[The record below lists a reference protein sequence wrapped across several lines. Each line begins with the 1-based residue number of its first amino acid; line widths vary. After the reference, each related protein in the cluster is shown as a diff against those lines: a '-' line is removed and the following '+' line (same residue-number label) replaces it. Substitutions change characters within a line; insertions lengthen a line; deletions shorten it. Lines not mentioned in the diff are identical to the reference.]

1 MLSAKLIKGDVVE
14 LNTQQSDRAAGVLL
28 ATAAGD
34 ALGAGYEFAHLSADT
49 AIGMTG
55 GGSLNWAP
63 GEWTD
68 DTAMAIAIA
77 EVAATGTDIGHGA
90 GLDGVAAQF
99 VRWFESNPAGIGKQ
113 TRAVLSQRPGSADA
127 MTARAQAITGRKG
140 GNGSLMRTAP
150 VALAYLDNPE
160 QCIDAAARIASL
172 THDDE
177 RAVQACQLWT
187 YAIRHA
193 VLHGTFDGVRGY
205 LSIAPADVAEFW
217 GPLLDQA
224 EHGSPEDFAN
234 NGWVVH
240 ALQTA
245 WWAITTTDAGD
256 ARHLQLA
263 LEAAVRAGGDTDT
276 TAAIAGGLL
285 GARWGSSAV
294 PARWRRILH
303 GWPGYT
309 ATDLVRLAVKT
320 VNGGADVDGIDRR
333 PDEEGQNSSDA
344 LEIAS
349 STTLVEVTPGV
360 AVVFGEVPEG
370 LELIS
375 LDLVPSFDR
384 TQLFTALCSL
394 GNVGTVVGNI
404 AEAASSVQGLFR
416 VNDATL
422 SLLKGGGQMA
432 GKDGAKLGAIL
443 QNGKVVAQARFI
455 PVSMTAATAIAA
467 IGPAVAMIA
476 LQMQLGEISGLA
488 RTNIALTTQTLK
500 TIRNEQWAKL
510 EGLAEAVDEA
520 LQEAHELDTITD
532 SVWEPIAP
540 SGPLIRK
547 EMNQYR
553 KNVDGHIQE
562 IRKLDGRAL
571 RHYLESNAEA
581 IVFDTHALFSSLK
594 TYADYQAIR
603 AALARTRSTNNESEA
618 QLADLIARDLPAEI
632 DESLREIRQLTA
644 SLVRELR
651 IIAELPDRA
660 TAPLTRK
667 RKDTKASQ
675 LTCKQLLDAIEPL
688 ANKLHPAIEI
698 PAVPETVCA
707 PEGLDLDPYLRVLRW
722 FLEDGETLRSVAFP
736 YEAGP
741 HNLTGVVPA
750 ILAKRVDAT
759 WDALAPGKAGAVVE
773 KLTSS
778 TFMAVTNRRI
788 VTATPKTLLRRGELG
803 SIYSL
808 DEVRYVRPRS
818 NHVAGVRPTIGIATD
833 RRDVQWMFPTEADPE
848 HIDNLAAVISD
859 GASVTTRTP
868 AAIDESAARGT
879 TVGS

>member
-1 MLSAKLIKGDVVE
+1 ME
-14 LNTQQSDRAAGVLL
+14 LTTQQSDRAAGVLL

-34 ALGAGYEFAHLSADT
+34 ALGAGYEFAHLSADA

-113 TRAVLSQRPGSADA
+113 TRAVLSQRSGSADA
-127 MTARAQAITGRKG
+127 MTARARAITGRKG

-217 GPLLDQA
+217 GSLLDQA
-224 EHGSPEDFAN
+224 EHGSPTDFAN

-245 WWAITTTDAGD
+245 WWAITTTDGSD

-285 GARWGSSAV
+285 GARWGASAV

-320 VNGGADVDGIDRR
+320 ATGGADDDVVDMRS
-333 PDEEGQNSSDA
+333 DEVGQNSSDA
-344 LEIAS
+344 LEIAP

-384 TQLFTALCSL
+384 TQLSTALGSL
-394 GNVGTVVGNI
+394 GNVGTIVGNV
-404 AEAASSVQGLFR
+404 AEAAASVQGLYR

-432 GKDGAKLGAIL
+432 SKDGAQLGAIF
-443 QNGKVVAQARFI
+443 QNGKLLGQARFI
-455 PVSMTAATAIAA
+455 PVSMSAAAAVAA

-476 LQMQLGEISGLA
+476 LQMQLGEISGLV

-500 TIRNEQWAKL
+500 AIRNEQWAEL

-520 LQEAHELDTITD
+520 IKEARALDTVTD
-532 SVWEPIAP
+532 SVWEPIASSRP
-540 SGPLIRK
+540 MIHK
-547 EMNQYR
+547 ELKLNR
-553 KNVDGHIQE
+553 KNVAGHIQE
-562 IRKLDGRAL
+562 IQKLDGRAH

-581 IVFDTHALFSSLK
+581 IVFDTHALLSSLK
-594 TYADYQAIR
+594 THAQYQAIR
-603 AALARTRSTNNESEA
+603 AALARTRSTNDESEA
-618 QLADLIARDLPAEI
+618 QLADLIARNLPAEI

-651 IIAELPDRA
+651 IIAELPGRA

-667 RKDTKASQ
+667 RKDTKASR

-688 ANKLHPAIEI
+688 ANKLHPAVEM
-698 PAVPETVCA
+698 PSLPETVCA
-707 PEGLDLDPYLRVLRW
+707 PEGLDLDPYLHVLRW
-722 FLEDGETLRSVAFP
+722 FLGDGETLRSVAFP

-741 HNLTGVVPA
+741 HNLTGVVPP

-759 WDALAPGKAGAVVE
+759 WDALAPGKKTGAVVE

-778 TFMAVTNRRI
+778 TFVAVTNRRI
-788 VTATPKTLLRRGELG
+788 VTAIPKTLLRRGELG
-803 SIYSL
+803 SIYPL

-818 NHVAGVRPTIGIATD
+818 NHGAGVRPTVGIATD
-833 RRDVQWMFPTEADPE
+833 RRDVQWMFPAEADPE

-868 AAIDESAARGT
+868 AAIDESAAQGT